1 MLKRIYLKTLQ
12 NLLNSCENTLSFA
25 FKGKILNLSL
35 KSCNLSL
42 NLFSEHIHCSL
53 NLFNSWRKSL
63 SFENS
68 WCLVAIEIITSVRHY
83 LPKNYYR
90 NTRNL
95 TPNPSSL
102 IVPAVGQLHDY
113 IHRDDHT
120 QIDDQILHTNEKK
133 AGCWCFFNYKITSN
147 HSTRII

>member
-102 IVPAVGQLHDY
+102 TVQAVGQLMITY
-113 IHRDDHT
+113 IGTTIRKST
-120 QIDDQILHTNEKK
+120 TKFYIQMKK
-133 AGCWCFFNYKITSN
+133 NAGCWCFF
-147 HSTRII
+147 